1 MQQLQLSLESTP
13 LVTEQEINDI
23 FQGKIVHKLNVPD
36 LPAELWEEILS
47 YLPRGS
53 VWRMIGINRL
63 LFELGMKEL
72 YGRVCLTNCVGAGL
86 KTFQQIGYANI
97 ASRVRSLCIKPTF
110 LPIMNRKGR
119 AVHDPRESRS
129 LRKKRKSEIQSFLKT
144 ALTSLSGCA
153 QLRELNVVVHDQY
166 LSRSLVVFLRKLLK
180 RVGVNLEALTI
191 DMTLLSFLS
200 VHHVFDPKHLPKLS
214 TLTIK
219 ITESRFETSRDQAR
233 RARKALLNIIHP
245 LNGTLQTLA
254 FEVIDFNLSEIFQ
267 KLEQLPKLHS
277 LELRAEVGFSTL
289 IPTIHFVS
297 FLKHNADNLERLV
310 IRRPTVD
317 VPSSWNVEVIIGRL
331 YNLLCV
337 QHLPKLRE
345 LVLEVDYTSILESL
359 ASHVHTFVPRLKN
372 LTLTGQRST
381 LDHLQLSS
389 LLNGLAGGDKGLEYL
404 KISIA
409 GFSPEH
415 MVLFA
420 TSLPNLKTLDL
431 SYKDLWMSN
440 QSLLRRT
447 DLDEDEAIYEDFRTR
462 SYPQWKL
469 EEARIAQVN
478 LCDQGHPDHRLLDA
492 IQESLPTLKRVV
504 RTRDCCHCC
513 HCRW

>member
-1 MQQLQLSLESTP
+1 MYLRICYARPNCIAHTLAAALNKLIPPLSLRSTPSSIMQQLQLSLESTP

-277 LELRAEVGFSTL
+277 LELRAEVGFSTSYPPFTL
-289 IPTIHFVS
+289 S
-297 FLKHNADNLERLV
+297 
-310 IRRPTVD
+310 
-317 VPSSWNVEVIIGRL
+317 PSSNTTLTISNGWL

-462 SYPQWKL
+462 SYPQWKVG
-469 EEARIAQVN
+469 RGTN
-478 LCDQGHPDHRLLDA
+478 SSG
-492 IQESLPTLKRVV
+492 
-504 RTRDCCHCC
+504 
-513 HCRW
+513 